1 MCRQGPVA
9 GRNGRGR
16 GKGSAAPPASGPPG
30 PCPAPPPPP
39 RTSSRPRAAVPDP
52 LPAAVA
58 AILTELLANA
68 VRHGIPPLRA
78 TLTVRIPAGGRPV
91 LRVEVADRGPGPD
104 PARVRARW
112 RHPSYDVATG
122 GRGLV
127 VVDALAADWGVVPGP
142 TGHTVWAELPLPDTG
157 PEPAD
162 HASRPADPDQ
172 SGDAPAPNHR

>member
-9 GRNGRGR
+9 GRKGWGR

-39 RTSSRPRAAVPDP
+39 RTSSWPRAAVT
-52 LPAAVA
+52 

-68 VRHGIPPLRA
+68 VRHGTPPLRA
-78 TLTVRIPAGGRPV
+78 TLTVRTPADGRPV
-91 LRVEVADRGPGPD
+91 LRVEVADRGPGLD

-112 RHPSYDVATG
+112 RHPSYDFATG

-127 VVDALAADWGVVPGP
+127 IVDALAADWGVVPGP
-142 TGHTVWAELPLPDTG
+142 AGHTVWAELPLPGAD
-157 PEPAD
+157 PAPAD

-172 SGDAPAPNHR
+172 SGTAPAPNHR